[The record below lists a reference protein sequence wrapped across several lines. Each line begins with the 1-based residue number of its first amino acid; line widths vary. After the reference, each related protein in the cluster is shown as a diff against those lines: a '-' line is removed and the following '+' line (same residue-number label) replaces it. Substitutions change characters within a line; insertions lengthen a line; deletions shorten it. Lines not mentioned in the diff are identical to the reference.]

1 MAVQEISR
9 RAFLART
16 AAAAGAGY
24 VLSGSSPAEA
34 FPLALPVGIQSYDLT
49 KRLTE
54 DLDGTLRALAQDGF
68 QWIDWLA
75 AGRTN
80 VPALAAMPAK
90 DVRTLFAAAGL
101 ATYNVHVTWNDLHAG
116 YDKTIEVIHAFEA
129 TSVVCTTVPAA
140 LGRNLKT
147 ADGWKWH
154 ADDLNA
160 IGERTKRDGVL
171 TGYHTHPVEF
181 TDVEGVVPFDLLLKT
196 DPAIVKMLLDV
207 GACAVAGKD
216 PVAYLTKY
224 PDHYFSIHAKDVKD
238 GRLGVAVGE
247 GVLDWKKVFA
257 AAKRANLRHY
267 AVETGASDAEVM
279 AKSKQSIDYL
289 RALPLV

>member
-1 MAVQEISR
+1 MSVHEISR

-16 AAAAGAGY
+16 AAVAGAGY

-34 FPLALPVGIQSYDLT
+34 FPLALPIGIQSYDLT

-101 ATYNVHVTWNDLHAG
+101 ATYNVHATWNDLHAG

-129 TSVVCTTVPAA
+129 TSVVCTTAPAA
-140 LGRNLKT
+140 SGWNLKT
-147 ADGWKWH
+147 
-154 ADDLNA
+154 
-160 IGERTKRDGVL
+160 
-171 TGYHTHPVEF
+171 
-181 TDVEGVVPFDLLLKT
+181 
-196 DPAIVKMLLDV
+196 
-207 GACAVAGKD
+207 
-216 PVAYLTKY
+216 AYLTKY

-267 AVETGASDAEVM
+267 AVETGASDADVM

-289 RALPLV
+289 RALPPV